1 MTQQV
6 KNNIAKILG
15 VSEDSISALPK
26 EITDSMQAVLENV
39 EVRNEDDANM
49 LYAEL
54 DGYWTK
60 GNVLNGL
67 NDVSRDTGIDYT
79 TLVNLDYDTQQELV
93 FEYMADS
100 SNTAHLYDVV
110 NKALAV
116 MELENVAELTDIPVN
131 RLKEYPFE
139 TQVQLCGMYS
149 MEYDENNSFELIS
162 RLKGVIGL

>member
-1 MTQQV
+1 MMNEQIT
-6 KNNIAKILG
+6 KIAEILG
-15 VSEDSISALPK
+15 VSEENISALPK
-26 EITDSMQAVLENV
+26 EIIGSMQTVLENV

-60 GNVLNGL
+60 GNVIIGL
-67 NDVSRDTGIDYT
+67 NDVSRDTGISLD
-79 TLVNLDYDTQQELV
+79 TLKNLGYDTQQELV

-100 SNTAHLYDVV
+100 SNIDRLYEIT

-116 MELENVAELTDIPVN
+116 MELDSVAKLIDIPVSK
-131 RLKEYPFE
+131 LKEYPFE

-149 MEYDENNSFELIS
+149 MEYDEGNSFELIS

>member
-6 KNNIAKILG
+6 KNNIASILG
-15 VSEDSISALPK
+15 IKASSMDSLSK
-26 EITDSMQAVLENV
+26 EIISSMQAVLENV
-39 EVRNEDDANM
+39 DVRNEEDAKM
-49 LYAEL
+49 LYSEL
-54 DGYWTK
+54 DRYWTK
-60 GNVLNGL
+60 GNILIGL
-67 NDVSRDTGIDYT
+67 NDVSRDTGISLN
-79 TLVNLDYDTQQELV
+79 TLKNLGYDIQQELV

-116 MELENVAELTDIPVN
+116 MELENVAKLTDIPVN

-149 MEYDENNSFELIS
+149 MEYDENDSFELIS

>member
-15 VSEDSISALPK
+15 VSEESISVLLK

-39 EVRNEDDANM
+39 EIRNEDDAKM
-49 LYAEL
+49 LYSEL
-54 DGYWTK
+54 DSFWTK

-67 NDVSRDTGIDYT
+67 NDVSRDTGISLDA
-79 TLVNLDYDTQQELV
+79 LKNLGYDTQQELV
-93 FEYMADS
+93 FEYMADT
-100 SNTAHLYDVV
+100 SNIDRLYEIT

-116 MELENVAELTDIPVN
+116 MELENVAKLIDIPVN
-131 RLKEYPFE
+131 RLKKYPFE
-139 TQVQLCGMYS
+139 IQVQLCGMYS

-162 RLKGVIGL
+162 RLKGVIGI

>member
-26 EITDSMQAVLENV
+26 EITDSMQAVLESV
-39 EVRNEDDANM
+39 QVRNEDDAKM
-49 LYAEL
+49 LYSEL
-54 DGYWTK
+54 NGYWTK

-93 FEYMADS
+93 FEYMADI
-100 SNTAHLYDVV
+100 SNTAHLYDMV

-116 MELENVAELTDIPVN
+116 MELENVAKLIDIPVS

-149 MEYDENNSFELIS
+149 MEYDENDSFELIS

>member
-26 EITDSMQAVLENV
+26 EITDSMQAVLANI
-39 EVRNEDDANM
+39 EVRNEDDAKM
-49 LYAEL
+49 LYSEL

-60 GNVLNGL
+60 GNVLTGL
-67 NDVSRDTGIDYT
+67 SDVSRDTGISLD
-79 TLVNLDYDTQQELV
+79 TLKNLSYNTQQELV

-116 MELENVAELTDIPVN
+116 IELENVAKLIDVPVS
-131 RLKEYPFE
+131 RLREYPFE

-149 MEYDENNSFELIS
+149 MEYDDSNSFELIS

>member
-6 KNNIAKILG
+6 KNNIASILG
-15 VSEDSISALPK
+15 IKASSMDSLPK
-26 EITDSMQAVLENV
+26 EIIGSMQAVLESV
-39 EVRNEDDANM
+39 EVRNEDDAKM
-49 LYAEL
+49 LYSEL

-60 GNVLNGL
+60 GNVLNAL
-67 NDVSRDTGIDYT
+67 NDVSRDTGISLK
-79 TLVNLDYDTQQELV
+79 TLKNLGYDIQQELV

-100 SNTAHLYDVV
+100 SNTAHLYDLV

-149 MEYDENNSFELIS
+149 MEYDENDSFELIS
-162 RLKGVIGL
+162 RLKGMIGL

>member
-39 EVRNEDDANM
+39 DVRNEEDAKM
-49 LYAEL
+49 LYSEL

-60 GNVLNGL
+60 GNILIGL
-67 NDVSRDTGIDYT
+67 NDVSRDTGISLN
-79 TLVNLDYDTQQELV
+79 TLKNLDYDTQQELV

-116 MELENVAELTDIPVN
+116 MELENVAKLIDIPVS

-149 MEYDENNSFELIS
+149 MEYDESDSFELIS